1 MLKNFINK
9 IYPKLLE
16 KALSIFD
23 IQSDIIVGL
32 WSLVFLVG
40 CAYSIYTTKQVT
52 QPVAIIFSTVISAF
66 AGHKIV
72 NVWKGTNSNSSSDDK
87 NIDVQGEDDNDNTD
101 KSSK

>member
-23 IQSDIIVGL
+23 IPSGPIVGL
-32 WSLVFLVG
+32 WSIVFLIG
-40 CAYSIYTTKQVT
+40 CAYTIYTTRQIT
-52 QPVAIIFSTVISAF
+52 QPIALIFSTVISAF

-72 NVWKGTNSNSSSDDK
+72 NVWKGTQTQDKSEDK
-87 NIDVQGEDDNDNTD
+87 NIDVQGDDDD
-101 KSSK
+101 KGSDK